1 MIRLA
6 GPLVLDELG
15 WMAMGVA
22 DTMFVGR
29 VSAEAIGAV
38 GLGTMVFYGISVC
51 SGGLLLG
58 LDTLVARAFGAGDR
72 DDCHRSL
79 VSGVWLAVLMI
90 PWVMSAVLA
99 LEIILPNL
107 GVDRV
112 VLSATRPYLHAL
124 IWSAPP
130 LMLYFALRRYLQALH
145 IARPVMIT
153 LLTANLVNLA
163 GNWVLVLGHLG
174 APRLGAQGA
183 GWATCFS
190 RIYMAAALAYILLGK
205 LCRKP
210 VSRMYAHRYR
220 LYLNRRDMRRQAH
233 LVKQIRG
240 RKFISGPEGEQHN
253 LDEVFE
259 RLNAQFFD
267 NLLGR
272 PQLGWSRKPS
282 RSMLGHFDP
291 SHNAIIISRIFDQPP
306 VPGLALD
313 YVMYHEM
320 LHLRFPVDHRGAR
333 RCVHTQEFR
342 EAEKRFPQWKEA
354 KEILKRL

>member
-1 MIRLA
+1 MQGLQSSLFFETPGEIYARVFHELRPRTPLPRLQVEFCQFANADSFIRLHD
-6 GPLVLDELG
+6 GSMHVRISDLLE
-15 WMAMGVA
+15 
-22 DTMFVGR
+22 
-29 VSAEAIGAV
+29 GAP
-38 GLGTMVFYGISVC
+38 
-51 SGGLLLG
+51 
-58 LDTLVARAFGAGDR
+58 A
-72 DDCHRSL
+72 
-79 VSGVWLAVLMI
+79 
-90 PWVMSAVLA
+90 
-99 LEIILPNL
+99 
-107 GVDRV
+107 
-112 VLSATRPYLHAL
+112 
-124 IWSAPP
+124 
-130 LMLYFALRRYLQALH
+130 
-145 IARPVMIT
+145 PVME
-153 LLTANLVNLA
+153 
-163 GNWVLVLGHLG
+163 
-174 APRLGAQGA
+174 
-183 GWATCFS
+183 
-190 RIYMAAALAYILLGK
+190 ALAYILLSK

-233 LVKQIRG
+233 LVKQTRG
-240 RKFISGPEGEQHN
+240 RKFISGPQGERHN

-267 NLLGR
+267 SLLGR
-272 PQLGWSRKPS
+272 PQLGWSRKLS

-354 KEILKRL
+354 KEILKKL